1 MQLIIGLI
9 MLSVKE
15 VTIEEKAPP
24 IITPTA
30 RFSTFPL
37 EINSLN
43 SSKNFF
49 NFISLVSN
57 CFLNEAKHQ
66 CAGGTWPSGR
76 AQTHAD
82 CVLGLDWRQPAVA
95 LRFLS
100 SCVWDALTVLW
111 SFQPV
116 AVLLARQTTQ
126 LSLPESKEDNA
137 ATVLKTDVYPCTLM

>member
-1 MQLIIGLI
+1 MQECFI
-9 MLSVKE
+9 MTV
-15 VTIEEKAPP
+15 
-24 IITPTA
+24 
-30 RFSTFPL
+30 
-37 EINSLN
+37 
-43 SSKNFF
+43 
-49 NFISLVSN
+49 
-57 CFLNEAKHQ
+57 KHQ
-66 CAGGTWPSGR
+66 CTVGTSPSGR

-116 AVLLARQTTQ
+116 AVLLARQTAQ

-137 ATVLKTDVYPCTLM
+137 ARGAATVLKTDVYPCALMQTI